1 MKPQKCG
8 IILKPNILST
18 WEAIIPDGK
27 GCGFN
32 VQTWSNTSRKYL
44 QLITELSDENF
55 MKIVKETECYM
66 KISTKGKD
74 KTAVSILDE
83 EDSAMDFYDFC

>member
-55 MKIVKETECYM
+55 MKIIEEMECYM

-74 KTAVSILDE
+74 KTAVSISDE
-83 EDSAMDFYDFC
+83 EDSTMDFYDFR